1 LRPVRRLGKSA
12 YNPLHSSVVARQ
24 LPWRTRFRRD
34 RRRRAISR
42 NGGTVNTLLSLS
54 RWIDGLNQRV
64 GKALIWLVLA
74 AVLISAVNAIVRKAF
89 DMSSNA
95 FLETQ
100 WYLFSAI
107 FLLCAPYTLLRNEHI
122 RIDVVAGRLS
132 NRAQTW
138 IDVFGT
144 VFFLLPMA
152 VMITYLSWLV
162 FVRSWNLGEVSTNAG
177 GLVIWPARLLV
188 PVGFFLLV
196 LQGVSQL
203 MKLVAWLRGEG
214 PDPNLKHDLAEAEK
228 LLAEAILRER
238 GEKA

>member
-1 LRPVRRLGKSA
+1 VKALLALS
-12 YNPLHSSVVARQ
+12 
-24 LPWRTRFRRD
+24 
-34 RRRRAISR
+34 RAI
-42 NGGTVNTLLSLS
+42 
-54 RWIDGLNQRV
+54 DALNQLIGRSM
-64 GKALIWLVLA
+64 IWLVLA

-107 FLLCAPYTLLRNEHI
+107 FLLCSPYTLQRNEHI

-132 NRAQTW
+132 NRTQTW

-144 VFFLLPMA
+144 LLFLLPMA
-152 VMITYLSWLV
+152 VLITYLSWLV
-162 FVRSWNLGEVSTNAG
+162 FLRSWNLGDVSTNAG

-188 PVGFFLLV
+188 PVGFFLLA
-196 LQGVSQL
+196 LQGISQL
-203 MKLVAWLRGEG
+203 IKLVAHLAGKG
-214 PDPNLKHDLAEAEK
+214 PDPNEKHDPIEIEK
-228 LLAEAILRER
+228 ALAEAILRER

>member
-1 LRPVRRLGKSA
+1 
-12 YNPLHSSVVARQ
+12 
-24 LPWRTRFRRD
+24 
-34 RRRRAISR
+34 
-42 NGGTVNTLLSLS
+42 VNALLALS
-54 RWIDGLNQRV
+54 RAIDGLNARI
-64 GKALIWLVLA
+64 GRSMIWLVLI
-74 AVLISAVNAIVRKAF
+74 AVIISAANAIIRKAF

-95 FLETQ
+95 FLEAQ

-107 FLLCAPYTLLRNEHI
+107 FLLCSPYTLLRNEHI

-152 VMITYLSWLV
+152 LVVTYLSWEV
-162 FVRSWNLGEVSTNAG
+162 FVRSWNINEMSTNAG

-188 PVGFFLLV
+188 PVGFSLLV
-196 LQGVSQL
+196 LQGISQL
-203 MKLVAWLRGEG
+203 VKLVAYLRGLG
-214 PDPNLKHDLAEAEK
+214 PDPNLKHDPAEAERA
-228 LLAEAILRER
+228 LAEAILRER